1 MSTRL
6 AQNRINLQRATWCC
20 NQDEFTKA
28 DGRWIKLH
36 TLKLSTRHLCIN
48 EIAALFRSNLW
59 RLCIWKFNTG
69 WGKANATLHFQ
80 PSSTLTTLILYFY
93 SEVLTLFPRRTA
105 SFVVGRAE
113 RTLRLAAF
121 LHTAK
126 TVYLLIKSS
135 LKTGCPG
142 KNSCHSVFAAKH
154 GGLQQNSCFMTAAQQ
169 QQHVTPIK
177 QKPGTFSGKG

>member
-1 MSTRL
+1 MPKKAAHTE
-6 AQNRINLQRATWCC
+6 AINT
-20 NQDEFTKA
+20 TS
-28 DGRWIKLH
+28 LH
-36 TLKLSTRHLCIN
+36 QN

-59 RLCIWKFNTG
+59 RLCIWKFNTR
-69 WGKANATLHFQ
+69 WGKAKAGSAASHF
-80 PSSTLTTLILYFY
+80 STLTTLILYFY
-93 SEVLTLFPRRTA
+93 SEVLILFPRKTA

-113 RTLRLAAF
+113 GNLRLAAF

-126 TVYLLIKSS
+126 TAYLFIKSS

-142 KNSCHSVFAAKH
+142 KNSCHSVLAAKH

-169 QQHVTPIK
+169 QQHVTLIK